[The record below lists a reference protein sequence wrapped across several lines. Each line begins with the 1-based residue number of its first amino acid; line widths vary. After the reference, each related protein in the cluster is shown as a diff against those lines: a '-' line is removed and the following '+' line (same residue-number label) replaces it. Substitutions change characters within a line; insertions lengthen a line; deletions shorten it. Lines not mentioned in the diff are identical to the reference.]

1 MVYTIPNYDISK
13 GDFSIMSQAKVN
25 KYKEQKA
32 NRKQLMKQEKRSRA
46 IRNLV
51 GAVLGLAL
59 IGWIGYS
66 AYDSITTKIQTSQ
79 TEVELSAVTDYIS
92 DLTATETD
100 AE

>member
-1 MVYTIPNYDISK
+1 
-13 GDFSIMSQAKVN
+13 MSQEKVN

-32 NRKQLMKQEKRSRA
+32 NRKQLIKQEKRNRTISRL
-46 IRNLV
+46 I

-66 AYDSITTKIQTSQ
+66 AYDSITTSIKTAQ
-79 TEVELSAVTDYIS
+79 TEVDLSAVTDYIS
-92 DLTATETD
+92 DLTASETD